1 MRHAHGDPAI
11 LVAQGRDAKGR
22 AARIARVG
30 SGDAAIGVEVMRLC
44 EAATQVED
52 RILHREGFVGAN
64 TEFTARNGLLGEEH
78 EAALAKRRY
87 TIDRSEW
94 FASVYGAS

>member
-1 MRHAHGDPAI
+1 LR
-11 LVAQGRDAKGR
+11 R
-22 AARIARVG
+22 AVHNEGISRQRLECR
-30 SGDAAIGVEVMRLC
+30 GDAALGVEVMRLC